1 MTYWTTRQ
9 LTSLSALLASSAL
22 LTACGGSSEPDS
34 DQLAQSG
41 TPSSL
46 YSQSITPLDSNTT
59 VPQAT
64 SSNENRFLAPGAT
77 SSLSSASAA
86 SDGPAGQDASAFT
99 LTFHDSFDGD
109 LDLGT
114 WNLDAA
120 VSSDDTSNSIPNY
133 AVSNGS
139 LKIWPAR
146 GKDGRFFKRSLDT
159 KDLFSQRY
167 GYFEMEAKLPKGK
180 GVWPGFWMVGMN
192 GERRPEL
199 DIMEAYPGGVA
210 PWGAPDADGIPTA
223 MMYGVTLWNDAKDRA
238 GYSKVSTPDLS
249 AGFHRYGAKWEP
261 NKVTY
266 YFDGREVASVD
277 GSLSEPMFMILSL
290 WFGSASGETDESTP
304 TGESNAYE
312 VNYVK
317 AWQFK

>member
-1 MTYWTTRQ
+1 V
-9 LTSLSALLASSAL
+9 
-22 LTACGGSSEPDS
+22 ED
-34 DQLAQSG
+34 
-41 TPSSL
+41 
-46 YSQSITPLDSNTT
+46 
-59 VPQAT
+59 
-64 SSNENRFLAPGAT
+64 RFLAPQT
-77 SSLSSASAA
+77 QSSTSSASETP
-86 SDGPAGQDASAFT
+86 SPSGGPAGQDADAYT
-99 LTFHDSFDGD
+99 LTFHDSFTDG
-109 LDLGT
+109 LDRDA
-114 WNLDAA
+114 WNVDGA
-120 VSSDDTSNSIPNY
+120 VSSDSTSNSSLNY

-139 LKIWPAR
+139 LKMWPSR
-146 GKDGRFFKRSLDT
+146 GSDGEFFKRTLDT
-159 KDLFSQRY
+159 HGRFSQRY
-167 GYFEMEAKLPKGK
+167 GYFEMEAKLPKGS

-192 GERRPEL
+192 GELRPEL

-223 MMYGVTLWNDAKDRA
+223 MMYGVALWRDVDDRA
-238 GYSKVSTPDLS
+238 GYGKVSTPDLS

-290 WFGSASGETDESTP
+290 WFGSASGDTNGSTP
-304 TGESNAYE
+304 TGESNAFE